1 MGNGSACFTPG
12 MWYFPQVWP
21 VLAGGRIF
29 LQLNSDWIT
38 PGMRIF
44 SYLWFRL
51 SWRCFAGV
59 ISRMVHTGV
68 RIYPQVWLRQGC
80 WVFSTLQK
88 PRVFD
93 LRCEKSFYSK
103 NQRCVIFMNAGF
115 ICVKICS
122 KLRADK
128 VTMVYWLVGVGA
140 LSIWFRQ

>member
-1 MGNGSACFTPG
+1 M
-12 MWYFPQVWP
+12 
-21 VLAGGRIF
+21 
-29 LQLNSDWIT
+29 
-38 PGMRIF
+38 
-44 SYLWFRL
+44 
-51 SWRCFAGV
+51 
-59 ISRMVHTGV
+59 
-68 RIYPQVWLRQGC
+68 
-80 WVFSTLQK
+80 FSTLQK

-140 LSIWFRQ
+140 LSIWFRHLFFFSSGFISISGMFYFYFVYIYSHQI